1 VVFSSITRVQQL
13 VFYDNLLCYNGY
25 FGLVARTNSWVNCHK
40 KTSSVKCY
48 RINVVDQLSQNKRL
62 GLTVTGKMSPIDC
75 HNK

>member
-40 KTSSVKCY
+40 
-48 RINVVDQLSQNKRL
+48 NVIS
-62 GLTVTGKMSPIDC
+62 
-75 HNK
+75 